1 MKLLAVNIGNTSFS
15 AAMMAG
21 RRIVAR
27 ASLPTGEVSSKREV
41 RALLKSLKDASRFLP
56 DAICVSSVVPSV
68 EGRCRAACV
77 EFFSLKPLFA
87 SHENIGMKI
96 RGYDTKNIGPDRL
109 LCSMAAY
116 DKHKRALIV
125 VDAGSCITIDAVS
138 KHGEFL
144 GGAILPGI
152 EVSLSALQEMTERLP
167 RVKFKKSRSPL
178 GNDTESCI
186 LSGANFGLAGAI
198 ENIISKISKKMES
211 SPLVAITGGDA
222 EVISMLYSGSAY
234 LERDLIF
241 EGLGIFARR
250 ACLV

>member
-15 AAMMAG
+15 AAMISD

-27 ASLPTGEVSSKREV
+27 AGIPTGYVSSKRGV
-41 RALLKSLKDASRFLP
+41 RALLKSLKDEARFLP

-68 EGRCRAACV
+68 EGKCRAACV
-77 EFFSLKPLFA
+77 GLFSLKPLFA

-116 DKHKRALIV
+116 DKYRDALIV
-125 VDAGSCITIDAVS
+125 IDAGSCITIDAVS
-138 KHGEFL
+138 KRGEFL

-152 EVSLSALQEMTERLP
+152 EISLSALQGRTERLP
-167 RVKFKKSRSPL
+167 RVKFKKSRSPV
-178 GNDTESCI
+178 GKDTEGCI
-186 LSGANFGLAGAI
+186 LSGINFGIAGAI
-198 ENIISKISKKMES
+198 ENIISKISTKMEAA
-211 SPLVAITGGDA
+211 PLIVVTGGDA
-222 EVISMLYSGSAY
+222 EAIFTLYSGSAF

-241 EGLGIFARR
+241 EGLVTFARR
-250 ACLV
+250 TCTV